1 MLRMHGATKH
11 RPGMSRRCRH
21 GHQDK
26 QALDDRGLIRWQML
40 LGSGLIAFGALS
52 IPLFQVSGALDG
64 QTATAAFAVATGV
77 IGAGAAMLPTGAA
90 AGASARILG
99 PFAITAM
106 VQRSREFPNGQPDK
120 NLVVTGPAVS
130 NPQAGKPA

>member
-1 MLRMHGATKH
+1 MATKT
-11 RPGMSRRCRH
+11 
-21 GHQDK
+21 K

-52 IPLFQVSGALDG
+52 IPLFQLSGVLDG

-90 AGASARILG
+90 AGASARIL
-99 PFAITAM
+99 
-106 VQRSREFPNGQPDK
+106 RSLPDHSDGADDPGSSPNGQPDK
-120 NLVVTGPAVS
+120 HLLVTGPAAS
-130 NPQAGKPA
+130 NPQAGKPKPAQGGQ